1 MPPGGEEVNE
11 FGRKFRIGVFGA
23 SHAPCI
29 GAKIE
34 GCPAG
39 TRISEAVIQAEL
51 DRRSP
56 GKGPLTTSRRERDRL
71 EVLSGVRNGKATGG
85 PIVGLV
91 RNMDTDS
98 SAYDAF
104 LRVPRPGHADY
115 PALVKYGGH
124 HDHRGGGQFSGRMT
138 AALVIGGA
146 IARQVLEKKGVSL
159 VAQTVQIGKVKL
171 DKEIPFS
178 IAEKM
183 VRQSAVGCAD
193 RRISQ
198 LMSDEIVKA
207 HESKDSVGGIVA
219 CTIVGLPVG
228 VGEPFFGS
236 IESAMAEMMF
246 SIPGVKGVEFG
257 SGFRCAEMLG
267 SEHND
272 QFTVKNGKVITR
284 TNNAGG
290 ILGGL
295 STGMPIH
302 FRVAFKPT
310 SSIAKPQMSVD
321 IVDKKPV
328 ELEIKGRHDPC
339 IVPRAVPVVENSA
352 AAVILDLMLR
362 GGFI

>member
-1 MPPGGEEVNE
+1 MNE
-11 FGRKFRIGVFGA
+11 FGTKYRIGIFGT
-23 SHAPCI
+23 SHGPCV

-39 TRISEAVIQAEL
+39 SKVSEAMIQAEL

-56 GKGPLTTSRRERDRL
+56 GKGLISTPRKERDKL
-71 EVLSGVRNGKATGG
+71 EILSGIRNGRATGG

-91 RNMDTDS
+91 RNVDADS

-115 PALVKYGGH
+115 PAAVKYGGH

-138 AALVIGGA
+138 AGLVIAGA
-146 IARQVLEKKGVSL
+146 IARQILERKNIAFL
-159 VAQTVQIGKVKL
+159 AQTVQIGRIVLK
-171 DKEIPFS
+171 KEVPFS
-178 IAEKM
+178 IAEKT
-183 VRQSAVGCAD
+183 VRANAVGCAD
-193 RRISQ
+193 RKTAE
-198 LMSDEIVKA
+198 LMTEEILKA
-207 HESKDSVGGIVA
+207 HGERDSIGGVVK
-219 CTIVGLPVG
+219 CTIRGLPVG

-236 IESAMAEMMF
+236 IESKMSEMMF

-257 SGFRCAEMLG
+257 SGFRCASMRG

-272 QFTVKNGKVITR
+272 PFLVKGGKIITK

-295 STGMPIH
+295 SNGMPIE
-302 FRVAFKPT
+302 FRIAFKPT
-310 SSIAKPQMSVD
+310 SSIAKPQMSAD
-321 IVDKKPV
+321 IVNGKPV

-352 AAVILDLMLR
+352 ASVILDLMLQ
-362 GGFI
+362 GGFV

>member
-1 MPPGGEEVNE
+1 MNE
-11 FGRKFRIGVFGA
+11 IGTKYRLGIFGT
-23 SHAPCI
+23 SHGPCV
-29 GAKIE
+29 GAKVE

-39 TRISEAVIQAEL
+39 SRISEAAIQVEL

-56 GKGPLTTSRRERDRL
+56 GKGALTTARRERDRL
-71 EVLSGVRNGKATGG
+71 EIISGLHGGRATGG
-85 PIVGLV
+85 PIVGIV
-91 RNMDTDS
+91 KNQDTDS

-115 PALVKYGGH
+115 PAMVKYGGH

-146 IARQVLEKKGVSL
+146 IARQVLDKKSITF
-159 VAQTVQIGKVKL
+159 VAQTVQIGTVAL
-171 DKEIPFS
+171 EKEVPIS

-183 VRQSAVGCAD
+183 ARASPVGCAD
-193 RRISQ
+193 RRTSER
-198 LMSDEIVKA
+198 MAEEIIKA
-207 HESKDSVGGIVA
+207 HEDKDSIGGIVK
-219 CTIVGLPVG
+219 CSIVGLPVG
-228 VGEPFFGS
+228 VGEPFFAS
-236 IESAMAEMMF
+236 VESRMAEMMF

-257 SGFRCAEMLG
+257 SGFRCASMRG

-272 QFTVKNGKVITR
+272 PYVVKNGRILTK

-295 STGMPIH
+295 TNGMPVE
-302 FRVAFKPT
+302 FKVAFKPT

-321 IVDKKPV
+321 TAEKRPV

-339 IVPRAVPVVENSA
+339 IVPRAVPVVENAS
-352 AAVILDLMLR
+352 AAVILDLMLQ
-362 GGFI
+362 GGFV